1 MLSVEK
7 RHKRSVDIYSKA
19 ESKARRVAELFRR
32 YGIEIY
38 SIICFNLDDFS
49 RADDI
54 FQELFLT
61 FLQNP
66 IPSNT
71 ENIKAYIYKTIT
83 NDILDTVRQKKSEQD
98 RIARYVRGQ
107 QNRMIGR
114 NPEKTIIRAEQI
126 KRLFGVIEAEL
137 PHRQTEAI
145 LLRYVDNCSLDEI
158 AEQMKVNK
166 ATVSRYVWAGLK
178 KVRELL
184 YESQLEANVY

>member
-7 RHKRSVDIYSKA
+7 RHKRSVDIHSKA

-32 YGIEIY
+32 YGMEIY

-49 RADDI
+49 KADDI

-98 RIARYVRGQ
+98 RVARYVRCQ
-107 QNRMIGR
+107 QNRMIER
-114 NPEKTIIRAEQI
+114 SPEKTSIQAEQI
-126 KRLFGVIEAEL
+126 KRLFDVIEAEL

-166 ATVSRYVWAGLK
+166 ATVSRYVWSGLK
-178 KVRELL
+178 RVRKLL
-184 YESQLEANVY
+184 YESRLKANVY